1 MGQVSSPSSPPWIPK
16 GKRKVKPKKIQ
27 KSTSGIPKEA
37 RYAFGIYFLFW
48 TQLIIVLKV
57 NCDNNQTVHYAPWL
71 VISIGWSGCA
81 RRAIRAIQGQG
92 SSTLRWRH
100 LGSIISLLGR
110 YSWTSAWDSRI
121 LDAWQQLGGIKRGHQ
136 GWFLGQIWSLVV
148 CLGCNLRLVWSQCP
162 AIWSPP
168 SVPPACSHPP
178 I

>member
-1 MGQVSSPSSPPWIPK
+1 MGQVSSPSSPLWIPK

-27 KSTSGIPKEA
+27 KSTHGIPNEA
-37 RYAFGIYFLFW
+37 RYAFYYFLFW

-57 NCDNNQTVHYAPWL
+57 NCDNNQTVHYPPWL

-81 RRAIRAIQGQG
+81 RRAIRAIQGLG
-92 SSTLRWRH
+92 ELDSEVAPLGKHHLATL
-100 LGSIISLLGR
+100 GDTVGP
-110 YSWTSAWDSRI
+110 AWDSQI
-121 LDAWQQLGGIKRGHQ
+121 LEAWQQLGGIKRGHQ